1 MSDVNSKLKKSFES
15 LNKGLYRT
23 SKATEL
29 YIPLS
34 DIFKE
39 IIKDFKE
46 IELINKKNTHLEKDI
61 EQEIK
66 KRELIPLYK
75 KMNLIVSNIK
85 NDMDLFNKEL
95 DLGNNFLE
103 KYRTY
108 RTYIFSDSKKS
119 QEYLKK
125 LIDSFSIDELILKV
139 NVVGT
144 IDLNEISEKIKGKK
158 IGTDIIILP
167 ENINLIYDEILKS
180 KAIKFRLVT
189 DSIVIYFEKDNVLYI
204 EGPSKKIKLCDID
217 AQSFGAKILEE

>member
-66 KRELIPLYK
+66 KRELIQENELNCFKYK
-75 KMNLIVSNIK
+75 K
-85 NDMDLFNKEL
+85 
-95 DLGNNFLE
+95 
-103 KYRTY
+103 
-108 RTYIFSDSKKS
+108 
-119 QEYLKK
+119 
-125 LIDSFSIDELILKV
+125 
-139 NVVGT
+139 
-144 IDLNEISEKIKGKK
+144 
-158 IGTDIIILP
+158 
-167 ENINLIYDEILKS
+167 
-180 KAIKFRLVT
+180 
-189 DSIVIYFEKDNVLYI
+189 
-204 EGPSKKIKLCDID
+204 
-217 AQSFGAKILEE
+217 